1 MSIRH
6 VKNYYDQVEKQF
18 FEMNTV
24 AKELSEECSKG
35 NISQDRVEQAQQ
47 MTLQLRQ
54 NYERLSYIMYLLNK
68 PNRSKK
74 NKWYEKQNHLLK
86 DYFYTNFD
94 DEESC
99 LRENDYILSNFKQ
112 FVKYLKEVDH
122 DN

>member
-6 VKNYYDQVEKQF
+6 VKNYYNQVEKQF

-24 AKELSEECSKG
+24 AKELNEECSKG
-35 NISQDRVEQAQQ
+35 NVSQDRVEQAQQ

-68 PNRSKK
+68 PNRPKK